1 MKKLIKFNLLLT
13 AIAVL
18 VVCSAAFY
26 FAPHPDTCKKFL
38 MGIDIGED
46 GKIIYAYEIE
56 CPDNFCFI
64 PEFLCCDIPEK
75 CKNCHPELFQ

>member
-1 MKKLIKFNLLLT
+1 
-13 AIAVL
+13 
-18 VVCSAAFY
+18 
-26 FAPHPDTCKKFL
+26 